1 MLFLFKL
8 FGVNSNSP
16 GRGLSD
22 GIWVRCG
29 LFQSLSKV
37 SGHSSVDVFIQP
49 QSINLVEFFSGFF
62 DFFRTEPQFHAAD
75 H

>member
-37 SGHSSVDVFIQP
+37 SGHSSVDVFIQA
-49 QSINLVEFFSGFF
+49 QSINLANCLRVFDYLV
-62 DFFRTEPQFHAAD
+62 DFFGE
-75 H
+75 